1 MEDLE
6 DLKRENQSL
15 KEENQKLREEN
26 QEYESYNYLEAVE
39 DDVRDYI
46 EENGGILGLL
56 QDNDYEN
63 CEDLETFKSILND
76 NLVDYDG
83 VTGAASGSYT
93 INMWKAEQNL
103 SHNLDLL
110 AQVCEEWGYNA
121 NELLR
126 TPEECDV
133 LIRQYLL
140 SEAINN
146 VLNDEDDFDNAKNE
160 LEYQEN
166 L

>member
-1 MEDLE
+1 MENLE
-6 DLKRENQSL
+6 DLKRENQAL
-15 KEENQKLREEN
+15 REENQKLSEEN
-26 QEYESYNYLEAVE
+26 QEYESYNYLEAIE
-39 DDVRDYI
+39 NDVRDYI

-56 QDNDYEN
+56 QDDDYED
-63 CEDLETFKSILND
+63 CEFLDEFKSTLND

-93 INMWKAEQNL
+93 MNMWKAEQNL

-110 AQVCEEWGYNA
+110 SQVCEEWGYNA

-126 TPEECDV
+126 DPEECDV

-140 SEAINN
+140 FQAISN
-146 VLNDEDDFDNAKNE
+146 VLDNEDDFDNAKNE
-160 LEYQEN
+160 LEYQDN